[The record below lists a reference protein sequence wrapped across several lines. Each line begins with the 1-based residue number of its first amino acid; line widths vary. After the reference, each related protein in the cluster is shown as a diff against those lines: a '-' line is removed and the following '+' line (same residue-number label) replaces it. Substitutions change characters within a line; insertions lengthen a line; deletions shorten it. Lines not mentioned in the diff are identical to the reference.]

1 MYASDWYSQPEDFR
15 ALGCSGTVFN
25 SSLAESAMSFTTP
38 RTEPVLRMTQPR
50 KQASGS
56 FEFWTETPRKQDLCG
71 RWLASW
77 SFSFRKPRFT
87 ALRSAYNSAWVNAMN
102 QPSIATMQ
110 DILIAL
116 DQDPNLQR
124 EFHKHLVEV
133 IRRDDHLRQDLR
145 KEILAEE
152 LLQLPIRFTRVED
165 DVAVLKQDV
174 AVLKQDMAE
183 VKQDMAEVKQDVAVL
198 KGDMAEVKGDT
209 SRMAGQIANLMGSD
223 YETKAIERSRRL
235 IRRAL
240 GMERATLVYASRQP
254 ATDFEEQVLV
264 PAIRQGL
271 IDRQQADQ
279 LEEADS
285 IIRCENDQGDIIH
298 AVVEISITVQDH
310 DRARATD
317 RAAIFN
323 LATGLRV
330 LPFVVGQN
338 QQERGA
344 NAPNVPFLEYRE

>member
-1 MYASDWYSQPEDFR
+1 M
-15 ALGCSGTVFN
+15 
-25 SSLAESAMSFTTP
+25 
-38 RTEPVLRMTQPR
+38 
-50 KQASGS
+50 K
-56 FEFWTETPRKQDLCG
+56 
-71 RWLASW
+71 
-77 SFSFRKPRFT
+77 
-87 ALRSAYNSAWVNAMN
+87 

-110 DILIAL
+110 DILTAL

-152 LLQLPIRFTRVED
+152 LLQLPTRFTRVED
-165 DVAVLKQDV
+165 DVTVLKEDMAVLKG
-174 AVLKQDMAE
+174 
-183 VKQDMAEVKQDVAVL
+183 DMAEVKQDVAVL
-198 KGDMAEVKGDT
+198 KEDMAEVKQDVAVLKEDMAEVKGDT

-223 YETKAIERSRRL
+223 YESKAIERSRRL

-254 ATDFEEQVLV
+254 ATDFEEQILI

-285 IIRCENDQGDIIH
+285 IIRCENGQGDIIH

-310 DRARATD
+310 DRTRATD
-317 RAAIFN
+317 RAEIFN
-323 LATGLRV
+323 LATGLHA

-338 QQERGA
+338 QRERGA
-344 NAPNVPFLEYRE
+344 NVPNVPFLEYRE

>member
-1 MYASDWYSQPEDFR
+1 
-15 ALGCSGTVFN
+15 
-25 SSLAESAMSFTTP
+25 
-38 RTEPVLRMTQPR
+38 
-50 KQASGS
+50 
-56 FEFWTETPRKQDLCG
+56 
-71 RWLASW
+71 
-77 SFSFRKPRFT
+77 
-87 ALRSAYNSAWVNAMN
+87 
-102 QPSIATMQ
+102 MQ
-110 DILIAL
+110 DILTAL

-133 IRRDDHLRQDLR
+133 IRRDDHLRRDLR

-152 LLQLPIRFTRVED
+152 LLQLPTRFTRVED
-165 DVAVLKQDV
+165 DVTVLKEDVTVLKQDV
-174 AVLKQDMAE
+174 AVLKE
-183 VKQDMAEVKQDVAVL
+183 DMAEVKQDVAVL
-198 KGDMAEVKGDT
+198 KEDMAEVKQDVAEVKGDT

-223 YETKAIERSRRL
+223 YESKAIERSRRL

-254 ATDFEEQVLV
+254 ATDFEEQILV

-285 IIRCENDQGDIIH
+285 IIRCENGQGDIIH

-310 DRARATD
+310 DRTRATD
-317 RAAIFN
+317 RAEIFN
-323 LATGLRV
+323 LATGLHA

-338 QQERGA
+338 QRERGA

>member
-1 MYASDWYSQPEDFR
+1 
-15 ALGCSGTVFN
+15 
-25 SSLAESAMSFTTP
+25 
-38 RTEPVLRMTQPR
+38 
-50 KQASGS
+50 
-56 FEFWTETPRKQDLCG
+56 
-71 RWLASW
+71 
-77 SFSFRKPRFT
+77 
-87 ALRSAYNSAWVNAMN
+87 
-102 QPSIATMQ
+102 MQ
-110 DILIAL
+110 DILTAL
-116 DQDPNLQR
+116 DQDPNLQH
-124 EFHKHLVEV
+124 EFHKHLVEA
-133 IRRDDHLRQDLR
+133 IRRDDDLRRDLR

-152 LLQLPIRFTRVED
+152 LLQLPTRFTRVED

-174 AVLKQDMAE
+174 AVLKE
-183 VKQDMAEVKQDVAVL
+183 DMAEVKQDVAVL
-198 KGDMAEVKGDT
+198 KEDMAEVKQDVAVLKEDMAEVKQDVAVLKEDMAEVKEDMAEVKEDMAEVKEDT

-223 YETKAIERSRRL
+223 YESKAIERSRRL

-264 PAIRQGL
+264 PAIQQGL

-298 AVVEISITVQDH
+298 AVAEISITVQDH
-310 DRARATD
+310 DRTRATN
-317 RAAIFN
+317 RAEIFN
-323 LATGLRV
+323 LATGLRA

>member
-1 MYASDWYSQPEDFR
+1 
-15 ALGCSGTVFN
+15 
-25 SSLAESAMSFTTP
+25 
-38 RTEPVLRMTQPR
+38 
-50 KQASGS
+50 
-56 FEFWTETPRKQDLCG
+56 
-71 RWLASW
+71 
-77 SFSFRKPRFT
+77 
-87 ALRSAYNSAWVNAMN
+87 
-102 QPSIATMQ
+102 MQ
-110 DILIAL
+110 DILTAL
-116 DQDPNLQR
+116 DQDPNLQH
-124 EFHKHLVEV
+124 EFHKHLVEA
-133 IRRDDHLRQDLR
+133 IRRDDDLRRDLR

-152 LLQLPIRFTRVED
+152 LLQLPTRFTRVED

-174 AVLKQDMAE
+174 AVLKE
-183 VKQDMAEVKQDVAVL
+183 DMAEVKQDVAVL
-198 KGDMAEVKGDT
+198 KEDMAEVKQDVAVLKEDMAEVKEDMAEVKEDMAEVKEDT

-223 YETKAIERSRRL
+223 YESKAIERSRRL

-264 PAIRQGL
+264 PAIQQGL

-298 AVVEISITVQDH
+298 AVAEISITVQDH
-310 DRARATD
+310 DRTRATN
-317 RAAIFN
+317 RAEIFN
-323 LATGLRV
+323 LATGLRA

>member
-1 MYASDWYSQPEDFR
+1 MDAGPVR
-15 ALGCSGTVFN
+15 
-25 SSLAESAMSFTTP
+25 SLAGF
-38 RTEPVLRMTQPR
+38 V
-50 KQASGS
+50 
-56 FEFWTETPRKQDLCG
+56 DLFVC
-71 RWLASW
+71 
-77 SFSFRKPRFT
+77 SFRKPRFT
-87 ALRSAYNSAWVNAMN
+87 ALRSAYNSAWVNAMK

-116 DQDPNLQR
+116 EQDPNLQR

-152 LLQLPIRFTRVED
+152 LLQLPTRFTRVED
-165 DVAVLKQDV
+165 DMAEVKQDV
-174 AVLKQDMAE
+174 AVLKEDMAE
-183 VKQDMAEVKQDVAVL
+183 VKQDVAVLKEDMAEVKQDVAVL
-198 KGDMAEVKGDT
+198 KGDMAEVKEDMAEVKGDT

-344 NAPNVPFLEYRE
+344 NAPNVPFLEYRD

>member
-1 MYASDWYSQPEDFR
+1 
-15 ALGCSGTVFN
+15 
-25 SSLAESAMSFTTP
+25 
-38 RTEPVLRMTQPR
+38 
-50 KQASGS
+50 
-56 FEFWTETPRKQDLCG
+56 
-71 RWLASW
+71 
-77 SFSFRKPRFT
+77 
-87 ALRSAYNSAWVNAMN
+87 
-102 QPSIATMQ
+102 MQ
-110 DILIAL
+110 DILTAL
-116 DQDPNLQR
+116 DQDPNLQH
-124 EFHKHLVEV
+124 EFHQHLVEA
-133 IRRDDHLRQDLR
+133 IRRDDNLRRDLR

-152 LLQLPIRFTRVED
+152 LLQLPTRFTRVED

-174 AVLKQDMAE
+174 TVLKEDVAVLKQDVAVLKEDMAEVKEDVAVLKEDMAEVKQDMAE
-183 VKQDMAEVKQDVAVL
+183 VKQDMAEVKQ
-198 KGDMAEVKGDT
+198 DMAEVKGDT

-254 ATDFEEQVLV
+254 ATDFEEQILV

-271 IDRQQADQ
+271 IDRHQADQ

-285 IIRCENDQGDIIH
+285 IIRCENNQGDIIH

-310 DRARATD
+310 DRTRATD
-317 RAAIFN
+317 RAEIFN
-323 LATGLRV
+323 LATGLRA